1 MTEGSRSKES
11 TQFGI
16 LAKHWSPGRVKT
28 RLADFCGEQRSAQLH
43 RAFLESTLCRF
54 SSVADRHVLSF
65 TPEQTRADFDK
76 ISGGRW
82 KLLAQV
88 SGDLGERIANYFQEA
103 FASGSE
109 RVVLVGADAP
119 SLPIASV
126 AAAFRALEHHDLAFV
141 PSEDGG
147 YCLIG
152 ATRPVEPLTTNIRW
166 GSDLVWEQTREKIS
180 TLNWSAKILPSWYDI
195 DHEKDLSRLMN
206 ELASIRNDS
215 KDGQDAEDANLN
227 WLYGQ
232 IHEICK
238 GLFIGHPQD

>member
-1 MTEGSRSKES
+1 MTEGRRSDKL

-16 LAKHWSPGRVKT
+16 LAKHWSPGQVKT
-28 RLADFCGEQRSAQLH
+28 RLAAFCGEQRAARLH
-43 RAFLESTLCRF
+43 RVFLESTLHRF
-54 SSVADRHVLSF
+54 ASVAERHVVCF
-65 TPEQTRADFDK
+65 TPEKNRAEFEK
-76 ISGGRW
+76 ISGDHW

-88 SGDLGERIANYFQEA
+88 SGDLGERIAGYFQEA

-126 AAAFRALEHHDLAFV
+126 AAAFRALEQHDLTFV

-152 ATRPVEPLTTNIRW
+152 ATRPVEPVTTNIRW
-166 GSDLVWEQTREKIS
+166 GSESVWEQTREKFS
-180 TLNWSAKILPSWYDI
+180 TLKWSAKILPSWYDI
-195 DHEKDLSRLMN
+195 DHEKDLFRLMD
-206 ELASIRNDS
+206 ELALIRNDS
-215 KDGQDAEDANLN
+215 NDRHDAEDANLD
-227 WLYGQ
+227 WLHDQ

-238 GLFIGHPQD
+238 GSSIDRPKN

>member
-1 MTEGSRSKES
+1 MTEGRRPDKL

-28 RLADFCGEQRSAQLH
+28 RLADFCGEQRAAQLH

-54 SSVADRHVLSF
+54 ASVAERHVLCF
-65 TPEQTRADFDK
+65 TPEQTRADFEE
-76 ISGGRW
+76 ISGGHW

-88 SGDLGERIANYFQEA
+88 SGDLGERIASYFQEA

-126 AAAFRALEHHDLAFV
+126 TAAFRALEQHDLAFV

-152 ATRPVEPLTTNIRW
+152 ATRPVEPVTTNIRW
-166 GSDLVWEQTREKIS
+166 GSESVWEQTREKFS

-195 DHEKDLSRLMN
+195 DHEKDLLRLMN
-206 ELASIRNDS
+206 ELALIRNDS
-215 KDGQDAEDANLN
+215 KDGHDAEDANLD
-227 WLYGQ
+227 WLRGQ

-238 GLFIGHPQD
+238 GLSVGHPKD